1 MYFQKVQ
8 KVCSSTQRHQWGF
21 KDALPSLW
29 LRSGQIPAVFATH
42 LTVLLSH
49 KYGLVTGPWSAS
61 AVVRHLDCSWWDSDR
76 PVQWA
81 VCAKSL
87 KDFNLM
93 RVLNVRRGLW
103 CSFLYPVKTRH
114 PGSSTRKHMIA
125 ARWQGECRSNAGAQG
140 VIYKTSDPATICRL
154 TSTTPRPLER
164 GRPPEQYS

>member
-8 KVCSSTQRHQWGF
+8 KVCSSTRRHQWGF

-29 LRSGQIPAVFATH
+29 LRCGQIPAVFATH

-103 CSFLYPVKTRH
+103 CSFLYPVKTRL
-114 PGSSTRKHMIA
+114 PGGSTRKHMIA
-125 ARWQGECRSNAGAQG
+125 ARWQGECRSNAMQGQRVQFTRRQIQRRYASWQAQHQTAREG
-140 VIYKTSDPATICRL
+140 
-154 TSTTPRPLER
+154 
-164 GRPPEQYS
+164 